1 MHEEKENAKR
11 LFFLVFFTKFF
22 PACREIP
29 CLQGNFRGS
38 REFTCGLGE
47 TKKIKKNL
55 RIVTAYTHF
64 VTA

>member
-29 CLQGNFRGS
+29 CLQGNFCGS

-47 TKKIKKNL
+47 TKKIKK
-55 RIVTAYTHF
+55 T
-64 VTA
+64 